1 MAFLRN
7 FVSNLGA
14 QNAPFGFGGYP
25 ADGGADPAFNSG
37 LQMIGNVGLGM
48 LAQSN
53 SNPLEAFGSSYLN
66 AQQNSQEQN
75 RQQFMAQQ
83 MMQDAE
89 YKKQDRQRQQEE
101 RDKKNAWLKSI
112 SDPKQRAMLEAYPEL
127 VDNYIQ
133 ATDPLFQTQPEQPA
147 AVQEYEY
154 AVQNGYG
161 GSFQDWKTMGSGGS
175 SNVSAQVAER
185 QAAAQSLGLD
195 PADPAYKS
203 YILTGRMPREDQAP
217 LTATDKKA
225 IQEADD
231 GVFANE
237 TVIGQLESVITPDA
251 TGKSLNDKAGYGWN
265 ANAQSWAARNDPTG
279 FFNDEQGQATTDLN
293 NIVLGQALSSLKSI
307 FGAAPTEGERKIL
320 VDLQASVDK
329 TPKERESIIKRAI
342 GLAKIR
348 LQYNK
353 QRADALRGQTY
364 YKPGGQPVTTQ
375 DGFTIEEVP
384 DGQ

>member
-1 MAFLRN
+1 MAFFQN
-7 FVSNLGA
+7 FIRNLGA

-25 ADGGADPAFNSG
+25 TEGSPSQFDPAFNSG
-37 LQMIGNVGLGM
+37 LQMIGNIGMGM

-53 SNPLEAFGSSYLN
+53 SNPFEAFGRSYLN

-83 MMQDAE
+83 LMQDAE
-89 YKKQDRQRQQEE
+89 YKKQERQRQQEE

-133 ATDPLFQTQPEQPA
+133 ATDPVFQQPKE
-147 AVQEYEY
+147 VGYHEI
-154 AVQNGYG
+154 NGKLVDDNGNVVYDG
-161 GSFQDWKTMGSGGS
+161 GSTSG
-175 SNVSAQVAER
+175 VSADV
-185 QAAAQSLGLD
+185 QARISAATQLGLTPD
-195 PADPAYKS
+195 NPAYNS
-203 YILTGRMPREDQAP
+203 YVLTGRMPREDQAP